1 MIKTKIKK
9 AIALA
14 GIAAITTASLGTA
27 FAAQIGTGSVTGD
40 ATFDSPINWDG
51 TYGNTSNASGSV
63 SDITVTATVE
73 PTLNMEIS
81 TGSIDLGTLVAGV
94 ESTGSLFIEI
104 GTNASNGASITAR
117 SQSGGLTNISD
128 NSIQINDL
136 TTDGVAE
143 SYKFYSQ
150 TGATADSTVSGF
162 TQDASL
168 NTEVNDN
175 TTEHTVYTSN
185 KPQRKDQVNDIEFT
199 VGATIDDQTPAGD
212 YQDQITFTVTG
223 NF

>member
-9 AIALA
+9 ALAMAGIIAIGISTFGTALA
-14 GIAAITTASLGTA
+14 V
-27 FAAQIGTGSVTGD
+27 QIGTGTVTWD
-40 ATFDSPINWDG
+40 STFDSPINWDG
-51 TYGNTSNASGSV
+51 TYGNTGNASGSV
-63 SDITVTATVE
+63 SNILVTASVD

-81 TGSIDLGTLVAGV
+81 TGSINLGTLVANV
-94 ESTGSLFIEI
+94 ESTWSLFIEI

-117 SQSGGLTNISD
+117 SQSGGLTNTSD
-128 NSIQINDL
+128 NNIQINDL
-136 TTDGVAE
+136 TTDWVAE

-150 TGATADSTVSGF
+150 TWATTDSTVSGF

-168 NTEVNDN
+168 NTEVNNN

-185 KPQRKDQVNDIEFT
+185 KPQRKDQVNDIEFI
-199 VGATIDDQTPAGD
+199 VWATIDAQTPAGNYED
-212 YQDQITFTVTG
+212 HITFTVTG